1 LVVSRATLVTVPVL
15 TLGDLLLWHWS
26 LAGGHD
32 LLALVSGLTFLPLL
46 VASIW
51 LLVITLVRVLARG
64 ARRPFARLNRSRG
77 ASVAAV
83 KAELGTVPAARTA
96 TRAAEMATS
105 AGGRDGTSRK
115 IAA

>member
-1 LVVSRATLVTVPVL
+1 MSRATLVTVPVL
-15 TLGDLLLWHWS
+15 TFGDLLLWHWS

-32 LLALVSGLTFLPLL
+32 VLALVSGLTFLPLL

-51 LLVITLVRVLARG
+51 LLAITLVRVLARG
-64 ARRPFARLNRSRG
+64 ARLPFARLSRGHG

-83 KAELGTVPAARTA
+83 KAELGPVPAARTA
-96 TRAAEMATS
+96 TRAADVAAS